1 MDVRKELLYTK
12 SHEWVKEENGIFI
25 VGLTDFAQDALGD
38 LVFIELPEVGDKFGV
53 GESFANAES
62 VKAVSD
68 VYTPVAGTVC
78 EVNEDLADAP
88 EKVNEAP
95 YDAWLIK
102 LNEIGD
108 KEDFLSAAEYEKFCE
123 TEA

>member
-38 LVFIELPEVGDKFGV
+38 LVFIELPEVGDKFDV